1 MFEFSVSKH
10 MKRRRSKSDNMR
22 IPTFILTYLLTLI
35 VKELKISVEQG
46 RVVRASSVGGLGL
59 PLTALA
65 GIRYLELEPTHS
77 VPGPLSTGSR
87 HNYSRSRQIL
97 RLCREKLSSRY
108 PPATLVAEATMAQC
122 TAGQPRKG
130 NRMLAK
136 EERLSA
142 N

>member
-1 MFEFSVSKH
+1 MVKCESYMFEFSVSKH

-87 HNYSRSRQIL
+87 HNHSRSRHKFQ
-97 RLCREKLSSRY
+97 
-108 PPATLVAEATMAQC
+108 V
-122 TAGQPRKG
+122 
-130 NRMLAK
+130 
-136 EERLSA
+136 
-142 N
+142 